1 MSLAQGAVLATDP
14 SAPPAFQDKLLGS
27 LVVGSYVN
35 AMLYILEIIQ
45 ASSISTTRPLRTKLT
60 LPFWQVIYFF
70 NHYRRDRPLIKAG
83 IIISLVMDT
92 VCTISQFA
100 CVYLYCVTNWGD
112 ESYVFDQYWPIP
124 TYLLSTGVTTAV
136 VQSFL
141 IYRFWSLTRQ
151 WIISGILGL
160 GMLTSAAGLVATA
173 AAQIMYPQY
182 TERYKGRVYVTV
194 WLIASAACDV
204 CIAVSLTFQLRR
216 MNPTFQESK
225 RYPVKYFPLTPA
237 TNTVINRLIGS
248 VISTGTASTI
258 VAIVILIVF
267 LKNPMTNVSTGV
279 AFCLGRLYSLT
290 MLYSLNKR
298 NALRAEGSSGHSSG
312 RQDRAVINA
321 ELFSTG
327 VPLKDVHRTARI
339 DISETGQERESSSHS
354 AAFGVPAPKASYAD
368 TEAYPLHNLDTGVN
382 KTVPENYQSG
392 WAV

>member
-1 MSLAQGAVLATDP
+1 MSLAQGAVLVMDP

-45 ASSISTTRPLRTKLT
+45 
-60 LPFWQVIYFF
+60 VIYFF
-70 NHYRRDRPLIKAG
+70 NNYRRDRPLIKAG

-225 RYPVKYFPLTPA
+225 R
-237 TNTVINRLIGS
+237 VINRLIGS

-312 RQDRAVINA
+312 RQDRAVTNA

-327 VPLKDVHRTARI
+327 GIHVHRTARI

-354 AAFGVPAPKASYAD
+354 AAFGVPVPKTSYAD

-382 KTVPENYQSG
+382 KTGPENYQSG

>member
-1 MSLAQGAVLATDP
+1 MGASALPFCLATMSLAQDAVLATDP

-45 ASSISTTRPLRTKLT
+45 
-60 LPFWQVIYFF
+60 VIYFF
-70 NHYRRDRPLIKAG
+70 NNYRRDRPLIKAG
-83 IIISLVMDT
+83 IIISLIMDT

-216 MNPTFQESK
+216 MSPTFQESK
-225 RYPVKYFPLTPA
+225 R
-237 TNTVINRLIGS
+237 VINRLIGS

-258 VAIVILIVF
+258 VAIVILTVF
-267 LKNPMTNVSTGV
+267 LQNPMTNVSTGV

-298 NALRAEGSSGHSSG
+298 NALRVEGSSGHSSG

-327 VPLKDVHRTARI
+327 GIHVHRTARI

-368 TEAYPLHNLDTGVN
+368 TEAYPLHNLDTDVN

>member
-1 MSLAQGAVLATDP
+1 MSLAQDEVLTTDP

-35 AMLYILEIIQ
+35 AMLYILEVI
-45 ASSISTTRPLRTKLT
+45 
-60 LPFWQVIYFF
+60 QVIYFF
-70 NHYRRDRPLIKAG
+70 NHYRRDRPLVKAG

-92 VCTISQFA
+92 VCTVSQFA

-160 GMLTSAAGLVATA
+160 GVLTSAAGIIATA

-204 CIAVSLTFQLRR
+204 CIAVSLTFQLRN
-216 MNPTFQESK
+216 MKPTFQESK
-225 RYPVKYFPLTPA
+225 R
-237 TNTVINRLIGS
+237 VINRLIGS

-267 LKNPMTNVSTGV
+267 LQNPMTNVSTGV

-312 RQDRAVINA
+312 RQDRAVNINT

-327 VPLKDVHRTARI
+327 GIHVHRTARI
-339 DISETGQERESSSHS
+339 DISETGQEREVERESSSNS
-354 AAFGVPAPKASYAD
+354 AAFGVPVPKASYGD
-368 TEAYPLHNLDTGVN
+368 TEVYPLHNLDTGVN
-382 KTVPENYQSG
+382 KTGPENYQSG